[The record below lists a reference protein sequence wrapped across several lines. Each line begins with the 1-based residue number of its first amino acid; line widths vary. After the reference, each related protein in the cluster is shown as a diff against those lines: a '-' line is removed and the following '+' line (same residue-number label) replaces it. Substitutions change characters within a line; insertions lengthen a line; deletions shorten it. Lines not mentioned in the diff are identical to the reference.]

1 MYNFAKSADS
11 FCGAFYIIIIMKKT
25 IILMVWFVCFIIS
38 VNFGIDLLNER
49 STLANIIGLFIVG
62 TVIGYSVQ
70 TGCFYVFKDK
80 TEKKDE
86 KDNQEN

>member
-1 MYNFAKSADS
+1 
-11 FCGAFYIIIIMKKT
+11 MKKT
-25 IILMVWFVCFIIS
+25 IKFITWLVCFTLAF
-38 VNFGIDLLNER
+38 NFGLDLLNES

-62 TVIGYSVQ
+62 TIFGYSVQ
-70 TGCFYVFKDK
+70 TRCFYVFKDK

>member
-1 MYNFAKSADS
+1 
-11 FCGAFYIIIIMKKT
+11 MKRT
-25 IILMVWFVCFIIS
+25 IKFITWLVCFTLAF
-38 VNFGIDLLNER
+38 NFGLDLLNER
-49 STLANIIGLFIVG
+49 STLANIIGMFIVG